1 LTEDRVR
8 ELLRDRP
15 APDEAAAQERGW
27 RVVGKAFAE
36 REPARHRRR
45 PRPLV
50 VALTAALALLVAGL
64 TPPGQA
70 VADWLRDAVK
80 PGREDARDALVS
92 LPARG
97 RLIVTSQRGPWIVER
112 DGSKRLLGAFDDA
125 SWSPRGLF
133 VVVTRGHEVIALEPG
148 GRPRWS
154 LARPSRVRAAR
165 WSPDGFRIAYHAGDD
180 LRIVAGD
187 GTGDRPLVRGVA
199 AAPSAWW
206 PGPAHRLAYAQPGGR
221 VAVVDGDSGT
231 VLWRSARADG
241 VTRLAWSSDGTRLLA
256 VSPRAVRQFDV
267 DGNLLGRLEMAA
279 GTTASTAAFRPA
291 AREFALVSKVA
302 AGDRSRLEVV
312 RMEGGTAPRRLLLA
326 GAGRFGD
333 VAWAPDGEWLLVG
346 WEDADQWV
354 FVRTGARVRPTIER
368 LRAVG
373 NISRQFD
380 PGGSGRAE
388 FPGLGEWCCPPVGR
402 PK

>member
-1 LTEDRVR
+1 MR
-8 ELLRDRP
+8 ELLRDRH
-15 APDEAAAQERGW
+15 APDEAAAQERAW
-27 RVVGKAFAE
+27 RVVGRAFAE
-36 REPARHRRR
+36 REPARRPRR

-50 VALTAALALLVAGL
+50 AVVTALLALLVAGL

-70 VADWLRDAVK
+70 VADWLRDVVE
-80 PGREDARDALVS
+80 PGQEDARDALVS
-92 LPARG
+92 LPAPG
-97 RLIVTSQRGPWIVER
+97 RLIVTSPRGPWIVER

-154 LARPSRVRAAR
+154 LARPGRVRAAR
-165 WSPDGFRIAYHAGDD
+165 WSPDGFRIVYHAGDA

-187 GTGDRPLVRGVA
+187 GTGDRPLADGVG

-206 PGPAHRLAYAQPGGR
+206 PGPAHRLAYADKGGR
-221 VAVVDGDSGT
+221 VAMVDEDSGR
-231 VLWRSARADG
+231 VLWRSGPADV

-256 VSPRAVRQFDV
+256 VSPGTVRQFDASGQLL
-267 DGNLLGRLEMAA
+267 GNLEMTV
-279 GTTASTAAFRPA
+279 GTRAVTAAFRPA
-291 AREFALVSKVA
+291 VHEFALVSHVA
-302 AGDRSRLEVV
+302 ADDRSRLEVV
-312 RMEGGTAPRRLLLA
+312 RMNRRGTGRRLLLA

-333 VAWAPDGEWLLVG
+333 VAWAPDGEWLLAG
-346 WEDADQWV
+346 WEAADQWV
-354 FVRTGARVRPTIER
+354 FVRTGVRARPTTER
-368 LRAVG
+368 VRAVG

-380 PGGSGRAE
+380 PGRSGAAE